1 MSKEKG
7 SNWKLGMFV
16 IIGLVLFAG
25 TIYFVGKQKNLFG
38 STFHLIAHFKSAGG
52 LKEGNNVRFSG
63 ITIGSVSTITLTDT
77 IVVVELMIRKEV
89 QAFIKTDATATIGSD
104 GLMGDKVLTINPG
117 TTATAFVKDGDI
129 ILTKKPIDMDDI
141 MASLKTN
148 VDNAAIISTEL
159 AKFTYQMNNNKGLLS
174 KVMGDEA
181 FAKSLESTLTNLQ
194 GSSEQFSKFAL
205 MMNNGKGA
213 MATLMT
219 DEALSNNIK
228 QTVANLQSSS
238 DEFKS
243 FSVKMNSDK
252 GALSRLVTDEKVGNT
267 MDKTLINLE
276 GATRKLDEN
285 MEALQ
290 SNFLLR
296 GFFKKKEKAEAKLN
310 ADAKKAADAKIK
322 AEKKLSA
329 ETGKELKP
337 MLVKDTARS

>member
-1 MSKEKG
+1 MRKERS

-16 IIGLVLFAG
+16 IIGLVVFAG

-38 STFHLIAHFKSAGG
+38 STFFLTAHFKSAGG

-63 ITIGSVSTITLTDT
+63 INIGSVNTITLTDT

-89 QAFIKTDATATIGSD
+89 QKFIKTDATATIGSD

-117 TTATAFVKDGDI
+117 LVSTVFVKDGDNI
-129 ILTKKPIDMDDI
+129 ATRKPIDMDDI

-174 KVMGDEA
+174 KVMGDET
-181 FAKSLESTLTNLQ
+181 FAKSLETTLTNLQ
-194 GSSEQFSKFAL
+194 GSSAQFSKFTV

-213 MATLMT
+213 LATLVT
-219 DEALSNNIK
+219 DEGLANNIK
-228 QTVANLQSSS
+228 QTVANLQGSS
-238 DEFKS
+238 DEFKL
-243 FSVKMNSDK
+243 FSAKMNSDK
-252 GALSRLVTDEKVGNT
+252 GTLSRLVTDEKVGNSVET
-267 MDKTLINLE
+267 TLTNLQ

-296 GFFKKKEKAEAKLN
+296 GFFKKKEKAAAKL
-310 ADAKKAADAKIK
+310 AADKIK
-322 AEKKLSA
+322 VTEVKLNSDNKLPA
-329 ETGKELKP
+329 ETGKKVQV
-337 MLVKDTARS
+337 MLVKDSLKP

>member
-1 MSKEKG
+1 MRKESG

-16 IIGLVLFAG
+16 IIGLVLFAA

-63 ITIGSVSTITLTDT
+63 IDVGSVNTIVLTDT

-89 QAFIKTDATATIGSD
+89 QAFIKTDATASIGSD

-148 VDNAAIISTEL
+148 VDNAAIISTQL
-159 AKFTYQMNNNKGLLS
+159 AEFTYKMNNGNGLLS
-174 KVMGDEA
+174 KVMDDNA
-181 FAKSLESTLTNLQ
+181 FANSLETTLTNLR
-194 GSSEQFSKFAL
+194 GSSEQFSKFAV
-205 MMNNGKGA
+205 MMNNNKGA

-219 DEALSNNIK
+219 DEVLAKNIK
-228 QTVANLQSSS
+228 QTVANLQTSS
-238 DEFKS
+238 DEFVS
-243 FSVKMNSDK
+243 FSAKMNSSK

-267 MDKTLINLE
+267 LDKTLINLQ
-276 GATRKLDEN
+276 GATQKLDAN

-296 GFFKKKEKAEAKLN
+296 GFFKKKEKAEAK
-310 ADAKKAADAKIK
+310 KAAEAKLEADK
-322 AEKKLSA
+322 RLSVQSLNDLQPLLVRD
-329 ETGKELKP
+329 TTKP
-337 MLVKDTARS
+337 

>member
-1 MSKEKG
+1 MSKENG

-38 STFHLIAHFKSAGG
+38 STFHLIAYFKSAGG

-63 ITIGSVSTITLTDT
+63 INIGSVNSITLTDT
-77 IVVVELMIRKEV
+77 IVIVELMIRKEV

-117 TTATAFVKDGDI
+117 TKATAFVQDGAI

-141 MASLKTN
+141 MVSLKTN

-181 FAKSLESTLTNLQ
+181 FAKSLETTLTNLQ

-219 DEALSNNIK
+219 DEGLSNNIK

-238 DEFKS
+238 DEFKML
-243 FSVKMNSDK
+243 SVKMNNDK
-252 GALSRLVTDEKVGNT
+252 GALSRLATDEKIGF
-267 MDKTLINLE
+267 TLERTLSNLE
-276 GATRKLDEN
+276 GATQKLDDN

-296 GFFKKKEKAEAKLN
+296 GYFKKKEKAEAKLQ
-310 ADAKKAADAKIK
+310 ADAKKVADAKIK
-322 AEKKLSA
+322 TDKKLIS
-329 ETGKELKP
+329 ESINNVQPL
-337 MLVKDTARS
+337 LVKDTTMP